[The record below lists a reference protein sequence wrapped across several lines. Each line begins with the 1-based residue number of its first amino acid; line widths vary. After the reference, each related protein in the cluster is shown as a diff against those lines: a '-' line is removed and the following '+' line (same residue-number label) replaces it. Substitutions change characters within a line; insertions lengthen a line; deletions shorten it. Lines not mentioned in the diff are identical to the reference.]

1 MNIQILFDSLQ
12 KEFCPSL
19 DSSLV
24 AALLA
29 DLALDDTEDIDVRQV
44 EELRSTLRELS
55 AQADE
60 SQLSEFADF
69 HIASSSDD
77 TSSTPD
83 IYSGNTPSTS
93 ASLRSI
99 STDSSQHSFSS
110 PLGFLQAALPHVP
123 FATLCAAL
131 DNKDGEHIDMWDI
144 VAGILTQESI
154 REMEER
160 GLDGLD
166 DDFSHTSEDELSW
179 ETVGSKRR
187 SSSVPKPAK
196 AKRKSNR
203 GKTITLVNIRQ
214 QQHARPVYSPKSG
227 APPRPAPAPDPWTQ
241 LSSLSTHLA
250 TLLPPHP
257 ASFFQSF
264 FHSPDH
270 ATPYDA
276 LCACLESISKSR
288 SDTPTDE
295 HRVILFN
302 LLDILL
308 PEYDDLDSEERSRLI
323 SDTELSLQATQ
334 NRGDDA
340 LDLIKLLRDLD
351 TDSTTGRLEKGVYHF
366 SPTSL
371 TPTPQPSPKL
381 SDPPTIQRPPRPKP
395 PPPSSSTARNKP
407 SPYQWQAVH
416 FRKPYIHKPH
426 TLSAQIPAY
435 TRDVNGIKVRGAGNA
450 YGKSGKGDLGELG
463 QSLQE
468 QRRRVGESM
477 RKRDE
482 LLLEASKMWQKG
494 NKKTRGGEVAFYFA
508 ERAREFQELAKVE
521 ALNAARTII
530 EAKRLAS
537 PDQSTIDLHGTTVAE
552 AIIIV
557 KQILHAHEPSPCK
570 PLKIIT
576 GRGAHSVNHVSVLKP
591 AIKKELVED
600 GWAVGGWDGGL
611 IVRGRHSGRS

>member
-1 MNIQILFDSLQ
+1 M
-12 KEFCPSL
+12 

-351 TDSTTGRLEKGVYHF
+351 TDSTTGRLEKVVYHF

-371 TPTPQPSPKL
+371 TPAPQPSPKL
-381 SDPPTIQRPPRPKP
+381 SDPPTIQRPLRPKP

-508 ERAREFQELAKVE
+508 ERVGFFCLNHLDRDSLIIIFQAREFQELAKVE
-521 ALNAARTII
+521 ALNAACTII
-530 EAKRLAS
+530 EAKR
-537 PDQSTIDLHGTTVAE
+537 
-552 AIIIV
+552 
-557 KQILHAHEPSPCK
+557 
-570 PLKIIT
+570 
-576 GRGAHSVNHVSVLKP
+576 
-591 AIKKELVED
+591 
-600 GWAVGGWDGGL
+600 
-611 IVRGRHSGRS
+611 